1 MLALRLV
8 DILNITLAAL
18 ITGIFWGPWLALT
31 RSMRTF
37 APDVFLPIVHR
48 LDRNLGGLMG
58 ILFPVALLSF
68 LPVLVL
74 DVVSG
79 CVASVVLGLVAFALF
94 VLALVVTMVIE
105 VPIVKQIRGW
115 TVDTLPPNW
124 TALRDRWVS
133 YHLLRVIPGI
143 VGLAL
148 LVAGAL
154 WQR

>member
-1 MLALRLV
+1 MLALRLL

-18 ITGIFWGPWLALT
+18 VCGIFWGPWLALT

-37 APDVFLPIVHR
+37 TPEVFLPVVHR
-48 LDRNLGGLMG
+48 LDQNLGRVMQG
-58 ILFPVALLSF
+58 LFPIALLSF
-68 LPVLVL
+68 VPVLVL
-74 DVVSG
+74 DVVFG
-79 CVASVVLGLVAFALF
+79 CRASLILGIVAFALF

-105 VPIVKQIRGW
+105 VPIVKRIRGW
-115 TVDTLPPNW
+115 TLDTMPADW
-124 TALRDRWVS
+124 QAVRDRWVS

-143 VGLAL
+143 AGVAL